1 MTGNN
6 SERSCSVP
14 VWVRR
19 TREDAGAMPNLIPDS
34 LLGFEL
40 GWAHPAGRLVW
51 ASFLFV
57 VGLVFVMALI
67 KPPLEHKVLTPRRG
81 IPLLIGFV
89 IVSYVIGAIL
99 DPIQVFMVWVSLFGG
114 IAIALAMVVSRD
126 PRPPEQKTTWV
137 EAMLGAVAVFYLMT
151 LAYGVIPHEWISF
164 SDKYLQWTPDKI
176 FIDTYPV
183 KVPYEALRDFL
194 VVGIY
199 VVMLG
204 LNIMLFSLWQGRLT
218 PKAETDGEEKVSRL
232 SRFGRPLRRA
242 RAKA

>member
-1 MTGNN
+1 
-6 SERSCSVP
+6 
-14 VWVRR
+14 
-19 TREDAGAMPNLIPDS
+19 MPNLIPDS
-34 LLGFEL
+34 VLGFEL
-40 GWAHPAGRLVW
+40 GWAQPAGRLIW
-51 ASFLFV
+51 ASLIFV
-57 VGLVFVMALI
+57 IGIVFVMALI

-99 DPIQVFMVWVSLFGG
+99 DPIQVLMVWVSLFGAV
-114 IAIALAMVVSRD
+114 AIILAMVVSRD
-126 PRPPEQKTTWV
+126 PRSPEQRTTWV
-137 EAMLGAVAVFYLMT
+137 EAMLGAVAVFFLMT
-151 LAYGVIPHEWISF
+151 LAYGVIPHEWITF
-164 SDKYLQWTPDKI
+164 SDKYLQWTPDKT

-183 KVPYEALRDFL
+183 KVPYEALRDIV

-204 LNIMLFSLWQGRLT
+204 LNLMLFSLWQKRLT
-218 PKAETDGEEKVSRL
+218 PKAEVEGGEERVSRL